1 MTTFAIDARAAA
13 EVPAG
18 RGRYVRELL
27 PALAGLVEAAGVRF
41 RLDAREP
48 WGDLPADRCTWRL
61 RALPD
66 PAWHVGAAHRCDAF
80 LSTNS
85 YLSAWFATVPTVV
98 VVHDLVAF
106 EHPEWAQARA
116 GRIERAT
123 LGLAVRR
130 AAALLCVS
138 EATRRDLV
146 ARFPAAAGKT
156 VVVPEAAPSPPPGV
170 VPERRDGRYV
180 LAVGTVEPRKGL
192 DVLLRAPLPDDV
204 EVVIVGPR
212 GWEDEPVLQQAAGR
226 GATVLGHVDEAR
238 LHALYAG
245 CDVFAYPSRYE
256 GFGLPVLEAMAH
268 GAPVVT
274 TDVSSLPEVAGDAA
288 LLVAPDDPAALGDA
302 IGRALSD
309 PAPLRERGPRQAA
322 RFSWE
327 RAARETLAVL
337 EEVAR

>member
-1 MTTFAIDARAAA
+1 MTTFGIDARAAA

-27 PALAGLVEAAGVRF
+27 GALAALDAPERF
-41 RLDAREP
+41 RLDARDG
-48 WGDLPADRCTWRL
+48 WGDLPQARFAWRL
-61 RALPD
+61 RRLPD
-66 PAWHVGAAHRCDAF
+66 PLWHVGAAHRCGAY

-123 LGLAVRR
+123 LGPAVRR
-130 AAALLCVS
+130 AASLLCVS

-146 ARFPAAAGKT
+146 ARFPAAAGKA
-156 VVVPEAAPSPPPGV
+156 VVVPEAAPPVPEGV
-170 VPERRDGRYV
+170 EPERRERRYV

-212 GWEDEPVLQQAAGR
+212 GWEDEPLLREAAER
-226 GATVLGHVDEAR
+226 GATVLGHVDERR

-245 CDVFAYPSRYE
+245 CAAFAYPSRYE

-274 TDVSSLPEVAGDAA
+274 TTVSSLPEVAGDAA
-288 LLVAPDDPAALGDA
+288 LLVAPDDPRALGEA
-302 IGRALSD
+302 LARALAD
-309 PAPLRERGPRQAA
+309 PGPLRERGPVQAA
-322 RFSWE
+322 KFSWE
-327 RAARETLAVL
+327 RAARETLDVL
-337 EEVAR
+337 RSVAR